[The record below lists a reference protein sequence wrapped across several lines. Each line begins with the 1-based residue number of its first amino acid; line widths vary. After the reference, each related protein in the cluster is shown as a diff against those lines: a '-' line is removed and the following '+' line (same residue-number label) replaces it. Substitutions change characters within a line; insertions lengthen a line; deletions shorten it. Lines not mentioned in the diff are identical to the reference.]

1 MGYEQALIIFA
12 GTAKENF
19 VADIPVVDMGRYE
32 KELMD
37 FVRTRHS
44 GLLDEVTQV
53 AALNDDIRGK
63 FVSLLNEFG
72 AIFQATESD

>member
-1 MGYEQALIIFA
+1 
-12 GTAKENF
+12 
-19 VADIPVVDMGRYE
+19 
-32 KELMD
+32 MD